1 MKRVRRCS
9 VPFPGDPRKQLEPG
23 MTEGY
28 DLQRRLLTTGIKNQK
43 MSFAGSGFWFALIWH
58 IHGFVG

>member
-1 MKRVRRCS
+1 M
-9 VPFPGDPRKQLEPG
+9 PFPGDPRKQLEPG